1 MVVCVD
7 CPGFTVPLVGEAAM
21 LNVGVTA
28 VTVTVTAVDVDP
40 A

>member
-1 MVVCVD
+1 MVVCVVPPAD
-7 CPGFTVPLVGEAAM
+7 TVALVGDAAM